1 MSRPSQQQLGF
12 LLTRPRLARP
22 RPQLAR
28 PRPSRP
34 LRPTV
39 ELSWDNG
46 LTAHKHHVGCFSAK
60 QWFVFNGQWPI
71 IRCTKLYSKLKKQC
85 KLNYRNKHH
94 NSSLHM
100 KQNSKLFALCEM
112 PLHHRHSAGLDSSH
126 HIMQILCLTGITVQ
140 QWWLLH
146 CYPRGS

>member
-1 MSRPSQQQLGF
+1 MVS
-12 LLTRPRLARP
+12 
-22 RPQLAR
+22 
-28 PRPSRP
+28 
-34 LRPTV
+34 
-39 ELSWDNG
+39 
-46 LTAHKHHVGCFSAK
+46 
-60 QWFVFNGQWPI
+60 FNGQWPI
-71 IRCTKLYSKLKKQC
+71 IRCTILYSKLKKQC

-100 KQNSKLFALCEM
+100 KQNSNLSTLCEM

-146 CYPRGS
+146 CYPRGYTAGYYTGIRTRGVLEITGGVWGWVLRAERAKNFFDTPLEGVFFAYEHPPAVFCSAV